1 MANDLTFTQA
11 SAILNAIQSQATGT
25 AAIAPVDSASFITS
39 AQTALKTGYDPLMKA
54 TSQVL
59 SHTIFSVRPYR
70 RKFNGIM
77 VDQITYGNRV
87 RKLSIADSDLVNDDR
102 YQYPVAYTTGKTPPN
117 GDGLAVDQAQA

>member
-87 RKLSIADSDLVNDDR
+87 RKLSIADW
-102 YQYPVAYTTGKTPPN
+102 
-117 GDGLAVDQAQA
+117 

>member
-54 TSQVL
+54 ISQVL
-59 SHTIFSVRPYR
+59 SRTIFS
-70 RKFNGIM
+70 
-77 VDQITYGNRV
+77 DQSENFAR
-87 RKLSIADSDLVNDDR
+87 LDR
-102 YQYPVAYTTGKTPPN
+102 QLHFIKSYYTGEY
-117 GDGLAVDQAQA
+117 LCRIF